1 MARRF
6 STKTY
11 GNERGLSCTFRQ
23 HAATHSHCSLLHGY
37 SLGFKFVFEA
47 EELDARNWVQD
58 FGGLDELKE
67 FLEKTFDHTT
77 VVAED
82 DPLLEQFQAM
92 AGWSS
97 NPEVNGKPEEVQG
110 HPVGNKGVIK
120 LVTLPA
126 VGCESFAE
134 YVWRWTDQWLK
145 EDPTNKYQNLL
156 GDDMQRVKI
165 LTVEVFEHGSNSA
178 IYEG

>member
-67 FLEKTFDHTT
+67 FLEQTFDHTT
-77 VVAED
+77 IVAED
-82 DPLLEQFQAM
+82 DPLIKHFQKM

-97 NPEVNGKPEEVQG
+97 IKDMHGKPEEVQG

-120 LVTLPA
+120 LITMPA
-126 VGCESFAE
+126 VGCEAFAE
-134 YVWRWTDQWLK
+134 YVWRWADQWLK

>member
-11 GNERGLSCTFRQ
+11 GNDRGLSCTFRQ

-47 EELDARNWVQD
+47 EELDERNWVQD
-58 FGGLDELKE
+58 FGGLDELKA
-67 FLEKTFDHTT
+67 FLEKTFDHTM
-77 VVAED
+77 VVAQD
-82 DPLLEQFQAM
+82 DPMLEQFQAM
-92 AGWSS
+92 SGWSADADL
-97 NPEVNGKPEEVQG
+97 NGKPDEVQA
-110 HPVGNKGVIK
+110 HPVGNKGVVN

-126 VGCESFAE
+126 VGCEKFAE
-134 YVWRWTDQWLK
+134 YVYAWTHDWLND
-145 EDPTNKYQNLL
+145 DPTNKYKNLL
-156 GDDMQRVKI
+156 GDEHARVK
-165 LTVEVFEHGSNSA
+165 LLSVECFEHAGNSA

>member
-67 FLEKTFDHTT
+67 FLEQTFDHTT
-77 VVAED
+77 IVAED
-82 DPLLEQFQAM
+82 DPLIKHFQKM

-97 NPEVNGKPEEVQG
+97 IKDMHGKPEEVQG

-120 LVTLPA
+120 LITMPA
-126 VGCESFAE
+126 VGCEAFAE

-165 LTVEVFEHGSNSA
+165 PTVEVFEHGSNSA